1 MCSGRLWNLDK
12 TSENENSRDHHP
24 SGFVIALQIS
34 SALDSGYPMAPPIVS
49 TAPLS
54 DRLRELVQLFTRL
67 GVLGFG
73 GPQAHI
79 AMQND
84 EAVVRRQWLTQE
96 QFSDGLAVCEMLPGP
111 ASTQMG
117 IYLGYIRAGQL
128 GALVAGIAFIAPAFL
143 IVVALSWVYFRFQ
156 ALPQLGAI
164 FFGVSPVMIAV
175 ILGFCWKLGKKSIH
189 DWIGVAIA
197 IAVGLAVSFGNLGPW
212 TAFVFVLAGI
222 VGLWPYRP
230 KRSGTPQPLWIPLG
244 LMAGMPVATTSAE
257 VLTLSS
263 VWGLERITEYFWPL
277 LGFFLKV
284 GTFIFGGGL
293 VIIPLLEFE
302 VVEQLQ
308 WLTRSEFLNG
318 VAIGQLSPG
327 PVVLTAAFVGFKV
340 AGILGAI
347 IASIG
352 IFTPSFL
359 FIMAGAPLLLRLR
372 RNPWVKSFL
381 AGVRPGVLGAIAA
394 AAIPLAQTAIVDQ
407 PAWWLSVIAGAI
419 AIAALVALIRW
430 KVPTWQLVLLGGVIG
445 LLVGFIPGGLA

>member
-1 MCSGRLWNLDK
+1 
-12 TSENENSRDHHP
+12 
-24 SGFVIALQIS
+24 
-34 SALDSGYPMAPPIVS
+34 MAPPTVS
-49 TAPLS
+49 KVPLR
-54 DRLRELVQLFTRL
+54 DRLLELIQLFSRL

-128 GALVAGIAFIAPAFL
+128 GALIAGIAFIAPAFL

-164 FFGVSPVMIAV
+164 FFGVSPVMIAI

-189 DWIGVAIA
+189 DWFGVVIA
-197 IAVGLAVSFGNLGPW
+197 IAVGLAVSLGNLGPW
-212 TAFVFVLAGI
+212 TAFVFILAGI

-230 KRSGTPQPLWIPLG
+230 KRSGTPQPLWLPLS
-244 LMAGMPVATTSAE
+244 LMAGTSIATTSPE

-263 VWGLERITEYFWPL
+263 AWSLERIAVYFWPL

-340 AGILGAI
+340 AGIIGAI
-347 IASIG
+347 VASMG

-394 AAIPLAQTAIVDQ
+394 AAIPLAQTAIVEQ

-419 AIAALVALIRW
+419 AIGALIALIRW

-445 LLVGFIPGGLA
+445 LTIGFIPGSGLGA

>member
-1 MCSGRLWNLDK
+1 M
-12 TSENENSRDHHP
+12 TSST
-24 SGFVIALQIS
+24 
-34 SALDSGYPMAPPIVS
+34 PPLP
-49 TAPLS
+49 TPPLP
-54 DRLRELVQLFTRL
+54 DRLRELVQLFGRL

-111 ASTQMG
+111 ASTQLG

-143 IVVALSWVYFRFQ
+143 IVVALSWAYFSFQ
-156 ALPQLGAI
+156 ALPQLDAI
-164 FFGVSPVMIAV
+164 FFGISPVMIAI

-197 IAVGLAVSFGNLGPW
+197 IAVGLAVGLGNLSPLI
-212 TAFVFVLAGI
+212 AFILAGI

-230 KRSGTPQPLWIPLG
+230 RQSGSPQALWLPLG
-244 LMAGMPVATTSAE
+244 LMAGMPLATTSVE

-263 VWGLERITEYFWPL
+263 LWGVERISAYFWPL
-277 LGFFLKV
+277 LSFFLKV

-302 VVEQLQ
+302 VVDNLH
-308 WLTRSEFLNG
+308 WLTRTEFLNG
-318 VAIGQLSPG
+318 IAIGQLSPG

-340 AGILGAI
+340 AGILGAFV
-347 IASIG
+347 ASVG

-359 FIMAGAPLLLRLR
+359 FIMAGAPILLRLR
-372 RNPWVKSFL
+372 QNPWVKAFL
-381 AGVRPGVLGAIAA
+381 SGVRPGVLGAIAV
-394 AAIPLAQTAIVDQ
+394 AAIPLAQTAIVAQ
-407 PAWWLSVIAGAI
+407 PAWWLSTIAGGI
-419 AIAALVALIRW
+419 AIGALLGLIRW
-430 KVPTWQLVLLGGVIG
+430 KVPTWQLVLAGG
-445 LLVGFIPGGLA
+445 LLGLVMGAIPGSGLAG